1 MLKRILVL
9 DDNQDILD
17 MVNEVLTY
25 ENYSV
30 HATTNGNGI
39 VEIAKNFRPDL
50 AILDYKLTYSDGV
63 EICRELRAQPEF
75 KDMPMIL
82 FSAYINR
89 EHVDYE
95 KYGYNDMITKPFNL
109 SDLLDKVDK
118 LVNKA

>member
-25 ENYSV
+25 ENFSV
-30 HATTNGNGI
+30 HTTTNGNDI
-39 VEIAKNFRPDL
+39 VAIAKNFKPDL
-50 AILDYKLTYSDGV
+50 AILDYKLTYSDGM
-63 EICRELRAQPEF
+63 EICRELRAHPEF
-75 KDMPMIL
+75 KELPMIL
-82 FSAYINR
+82 FSAYINK

-109 SDLLDKVDK
+109 SDLIDKVNK
-118 LVNKA
+118 LVHSS